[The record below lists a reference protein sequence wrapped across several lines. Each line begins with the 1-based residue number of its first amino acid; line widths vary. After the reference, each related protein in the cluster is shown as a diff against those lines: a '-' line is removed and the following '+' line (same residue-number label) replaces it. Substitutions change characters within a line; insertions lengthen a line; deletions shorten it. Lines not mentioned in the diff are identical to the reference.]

1 MRYLAPV
8 VLALATVSAPAG
20 ASAQTPAP
28 SRALELS
35 FNDGLVTLVARG
47 VTIPEIMGEWQRKGG
62 SRMINAE
69 KIIGGPVSYE
79 FHDVP
84 ETVVLQSLLRSAAGF
99 IAAPRR
105 DGGPTGASTIEQV
118 MIIAVSRPTAG
129 PVTTMPAAPV
139 QPPQPYPQPQPYQ
152 QPQQAGS
159 PDDDIPPARP
169 AQTPAPQTPSSQ
181 PSIAGVGT
189 SATPGVIVPLLGPAK
204 PGTPVTPGTIIKS
217 PNQ

>member
-1 MRYLAPV
+1 MRYLASV
-8 VLALATVSAPAG
+8 VLALATVSAPA
-20 ASAQTPAP
+20 AAWAQTPAP
-28 SRALELS
+28 SRALELT
-35 FNDGLVTLVARG
+35 FDNGLVTLVARG
-47 VTIPEIMGEWQRKGG
+47 VTVPEIMGEWQRKGG

-79 FHDVP
+79 FHNVP

-105 DGGPTGASTIEQV
+105 AGGPTGSSMIEQV
-118 MIIAVSRPTAG
+118 MILAVSRPTAG
-129 PVTTMPAAPV
+129 AVVTVPTAQAPN
-139 QPPQPYPQPQPYQ
+139 PYQ
-152 QPQQAGS
+152 QPPPPYQQPPLSGS
-159 PDDDIPPARP
+159 PDDDIPPARATPMP
-169 AQTPAPQTPSSQ
+169 AAQTPSSQ

-189 SATPGVIVPLLGPAK
+189 SATPGVVVPVLGPAK